1 MKILVT
7 TSTLKQD
14 LDDPSPEFINNL
26 IDGVASISPDS
37 EFIYVY
43 PFKRTYP
50 KLKSNKNIS
59 YKPYKYWITSKG
71 HNILDKGLYQSI
83 KSNKL
88 NFIKIF
94 FLLLSQFFYTFYL
107 TIKVKPDYIYAHWVF
122 PQAFIASLIS
132 KATKTRYVF
141 TSHGSDV
148 TLLRKLNFLGKF
160 ILRFS
165 ISNAS
170 RFTVVS
176 KKNLNKMDKFLG
188 IKNYKEKIQVI
199 PMGISNKFYEQSKIK
214 NKNNSQVKY
223 LLYYGRLTEYKGVDL
238 LIKSFREINKKYPN
252 TRLKIIGYGDME
264 KILKNLVKKSEVERF
279 VEFLPFQNV
288 EKIIK
293 EIDKSNLVIVP
304 SIDTG
309 YEFEAGPLTIIESM
323 ARKKICL
330 VSDSVGFISYL
341 DKSNALIFKSG
352 NQNSLTKGIETY
364 LNLDKKTYM
373 DMLSN
378 AYKLSEEFRFE
389 KIATKHKNFLFSSRG
404 Y

>member
-1 MKILVT
+1 M
-7 TSTLKQD
+7 
-14 LDDPSPEFINNL
+14 
-26 IDGVASISPDS
+26 
-37 EFIYVY
+37 
-43 PFKRTYP
+43 
-50 KLKSNKNIS
+50 
-59 YKPYKYWITSKG
+59 
-71 HNILDKGLYQSI
+71 
-83 KSNKL
+83 
-88 NFIKIF
+88 
-94 FLLLSQFFYTFYL
+94 
-107 TIKVKPDYIYAHWVF
+107 
-122 PQAFIASLIS
+122 
-132 KATKTRYVF
+132 
-141 TSHGSDV
+141 
-148 TLLRKLNFLGKF
+148 
-160 ILRFS
+160 
-165 ISNAS
+165 
-170 RFTVVS
+170 
-176 KKNLNKMDKFLG
+176 
-188 IKNYKEKIQVI
+188 
-199 PMGISNKFYEQSKIK
+199 
-214 NKNNSQVKY
+214 
-223 LLYYGRLTEYKGVDL
+223 DL